1 MTADLQKE
9 IKILTAEWYE
19 LISGDHHKDRDCH
32 WYIES
37 RWSYG
42 EDPEFRVMHNGYV
55 TDNIEIACDSYETA
69 LMELRTLIKRSIERV
84 KESNKL
90 PKYNDW

>member
-1 MTADLQKE
+1 MTADIQKE
-9 IKILTAEWYE
+9 IKKLTEEWYE

-69 LMELRTLIKRSIERV
+69 LMELRTLIKRAIERV

-90 PKYNDW
+90 PKNNDW